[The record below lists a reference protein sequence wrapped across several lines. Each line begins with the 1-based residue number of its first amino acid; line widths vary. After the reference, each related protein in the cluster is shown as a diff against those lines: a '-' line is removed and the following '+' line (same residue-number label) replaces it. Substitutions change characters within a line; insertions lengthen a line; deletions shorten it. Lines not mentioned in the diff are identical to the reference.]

1 VIDKAHIFGEI
12 RPINRIEETSTILG
26 VGVITEYAVWQENT
40 IFGTDFLFKELLKQ
54 LVIIGEVDMNKVR

>member
-40 IFGTDFLFKELLKQ
+40 IFGADFLFKELLKQ
-54 LVIIGEVDMNKVR
+54 LVIIGGVDMDKVR